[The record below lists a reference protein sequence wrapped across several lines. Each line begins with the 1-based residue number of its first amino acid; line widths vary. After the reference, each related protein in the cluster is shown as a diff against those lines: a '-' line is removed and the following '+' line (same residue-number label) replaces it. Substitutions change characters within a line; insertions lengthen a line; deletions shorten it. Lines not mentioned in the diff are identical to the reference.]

1 MHEIGLGNKTI
12 LLKPVDIIG
21 FTLRTL
27 MLRPL
32 KFCDF
37 CWFYHIA
44 VCATALLAF
53 HLELQ
58 GYSILRVYFLCLIFH
73 GLKQQHI

>member
-1 MHEIGLGNKTI
+1 
-12 LLKPVDIIG
+12 
-21 FTLRTL
+21 

-37 CWFYHIA
+37 YWFYHIA